1 MHSNGNL
8 ICIDLEMTGLNPLT
22 DRIIEM
28 ALVVTD
34 RELSIIA
41 DGPVIAIHQDD
52 ETLAKMDDW
61 NHAHH
66 GDSGLID
73 RVRASEHSEESA
85 QKEAIAFLRKHVD
98 RNYSPMCGNTICQDR
113 RFLANYMPE
122 LEAYFH
128 YRNLDVTTVKI
139 LCNAWNR
146 NLSDQHK
153 KYSSHTALADVYD
166 SINEL
171 RFFKGNFFITSVG

>member
-1 MHSNGNL
+1 MHSNENL
-8 ICIDLEMTGLNPLT
+8 IWIDLEMTGLNHLT

-66 GDSGLID
+66 GDSGMID
-73 RVRASEHSEESA
+73 RVRAS
-85 QKEAIAFLRKHVD
+85 
-98 RNYSPMCGNTICQDR
+98 
-113 RFLANYMPE
+113 
-122 LEAYFH
+122 
-128 YRNLDVTTVKI
+128 
-139 LCNAWNR
+139 
-146 NLSDQHK
+146 
-153 KYSSHTALADVYD
+153 
-166 SINEL
+166 
-171 RFFKGNFFITSVG
+171 